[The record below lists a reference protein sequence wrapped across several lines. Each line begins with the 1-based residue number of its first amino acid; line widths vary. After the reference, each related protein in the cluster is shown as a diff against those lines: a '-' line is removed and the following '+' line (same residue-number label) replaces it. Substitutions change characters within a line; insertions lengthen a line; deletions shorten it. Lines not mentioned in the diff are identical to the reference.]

1 MKPHS
6 QKFLQQR
13 KFYMMLPV
21 LVLPFLTIIFWALG
35 GGKGISQPLQRT
47 PSGLNV
53 ELPIAYFDKNRE
65 HWNKLTLYDQAR
77 RDSLRHQQARKSD
90 PYYEVALLGTDSK
103 DSVPVI
109 TNKLNASLGSS
120 HRDQSL
126 RRQEQHINEKLAE
139 LNTRLSSPEITSS
152 YLQQATAPAMEVH
165 EGETMP
171 EDIARLEK
179 MMAIMAN
186 SQSNDPEL
194 KQIDGVLDKI
204 LDIQHP
210 DRLDAKGNMHGDTHL
225 QAVTPARA
233 EENITL
239 LGTTNFSVAIAEDS
253 VGLTNPISIQPA
265 YNAFFGLSEAD
276 TPSITTSNH
285 TFPAVI
291 HDTQTVVSGS
301 TIKMR
306 LLDEVYIGDKRLP
319 KDHFI
324 YGLCSV
330 KGERLSVTITAIRLN
345 TDLIPVSLEVH
356 DLDGQQGIYIPG
368 ALTRD
373 AAKQASTQS
382 VQDLQLNS
390 FDNSLEGQAASAGIE
405 AAKGLLTK
413 KVKLV
418 EVTVKAGYQILLH
431 DTSAL

>member
-13 KFYMMLPV
+13 KFYMMLPL
-21 LVLPFLTIIFWALG
+21 LVLPFLTIVFWALG
-35 GGKGISQPLQRT
+35 GGKGTSQPLQRT
-47 PSGLNV
+47 PSGLNIK
-53 ELPIAYFDKNRE
+53 LPGAYFDKNDE
-65 HWNKLTLYDQAR
+65 HWNKLALYDQAR
-77 RDSLRHQQARKSD
+77 RDSLRHQQARKTD
-90 PYYEVALLGTDSK
+90 PYYKVALLDTDSN

-109 TNKLNASLGSS
+109 GNKLNASLGSS
-120 HRDQSL
+120 HREHSL

-139 LNTRLSSPEITSS
+139 LTTRLSSPEITST
-152 YLQQATAPAMEVH
+152 YEQQATAPAMEVR

-179 MMAIMAN
+179 MMAIMAG

-204 LDIQHP
+204 LEIQRP
-210 DRLDAKGNMHGDTHL
+210 DRLDAKVNIHGDTRA
-225 QAVTPARA
+225 QAVTSAHA

-239 LGTTNFSVAIAEDS
+239 LGTTNIPEAIAEDS
-253 VGLTNPISIQPA
+253 VGLTKPISIQPA
-265 YNAFFGLSEAD
+265 YNAFFSLNEDDA
-276 TPSITTSNH
+276 PSIATSNH

-306 LLDEVYIGDKRLP
+306 LLDEVYIGDVHLP

-330 KGERLSVTITAIRLN
+330 NGERLSVTITAIRLN
-345 TDLIPVSLEVH
+345 TDLLPVSLEVH
-356 DLDGQQGIYIPG
+356 DLDGQQGIYIPD
-368 ALTRD
+368 AITRD

-382 VQDLQLNS
+382 VQDLQINS

-418 EVTVKAGYQILLH
+418 EVTVKAGYQILLR